1 VDLEARKARYEF
13 AAFRAAKVT
22 MFVHRHWIYSVALT
36 MWPWAQMMEWSGL
49 VCRFDEIRF
58 SGRSAAVAD
67 DLALF

>member
-1 VDLEARKARYEF
+1 MDLEARKARYEF

-36 MWPWAQMMEWSGL
+36 MGADDGWSGL